1 MAYLCQYCQK
11 TFSRSYNRNRHE
23 EQKHSQKEQEESM
36 MTDENVV
43 SDIFSNNENE
53 EEEMEID
60 EVENGNKIDSD
71 LMEEVESD
79 YPWEDLRT
87 KVKQTLNL
95 RFLKQKE
102 EFMKKGVS
110 EQTAEARAF
119 NYLLPIMRVR
129 LRRLYLKYLKWS
141 RRMKRDPVHE
151 AIL

>member
-1 MAYLCQYCQK
+1 MAYLCQYYQK

-79 YPWEDLRT
+79 
-87 KVKQTLNL
+87 
-95 RFLKQKE
+95 
-102 EFMKKGVS
+102 
-110 EQTAEARAF
+110 
-119 NYLLPIMRVR
+119 I
-129 LRRLYLKYLKWS
+129 
-141 RRMKRDPVHE
+141 
-151 AIL
+151 ILGKIYEPK